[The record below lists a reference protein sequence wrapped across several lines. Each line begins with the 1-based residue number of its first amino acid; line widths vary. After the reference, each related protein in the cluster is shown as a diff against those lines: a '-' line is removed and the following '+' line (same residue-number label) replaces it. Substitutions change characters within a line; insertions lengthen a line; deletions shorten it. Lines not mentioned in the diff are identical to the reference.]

1 MQQGS
6 VSQFPSGDPS
16 PEATARSR
24 GLLRNMDPGSLQLLG
39 LAIVCVVLAVV
50 MQIRYPRYLSG
61 PNVEVMLINFV
72 PEAIMALGMT
82 IIMITGGIDISVGA
96 VLQFSA
102 IVAAMLIPRRRAGAA
117 GNCPDAGGRCRR
129 GPDQRWTEPISSR
142 CTRLS

>member
-6 VSQFPSGDPS
+6 VSQFPSGGPA
-16 PEATARSR
+16 PESAAARRR
-24 GLLRNMDPGSLQLLG
+24 GFLRNMDPGSLQLLG

-50 MQIRYPRYLSG
+50 MQLRYPRYLSG

-102 IVAAMLIPRRRAGAA
+102 IVAAMLMRAGVPVPLAI
-117 GNCPDAGGRCRR
+117 C
-129 GPDQRWTEPISSR
+129 
-142 CTRLS
+142 